1 MTATPPGKAATTAAG
16 STKAATTDAPLHPLL
31 AERWSPRAFDTQH
44 ELTDCAL
51 TTLLEAARWAP
62 SASNTQPWRFAV
74 ALRGTAEHAA
84 LLEALAPGNRLWA
97 HAASALVVAAAETVG
112 PDGASRPWA
121 FYDTGQAVAHLSV
134 QAQADGLAVH
144 QLGGFDRDEVARV
157 LACDEHVAPL
167 VVLAVGVRDATL
179 QLTEPLAAR
188 ETAARERLPLED
200 LLLEVE
206 ASPTVAAA

>member
-1 MTATPPGKAATTAAG
+1 MTLTKAATTA
-16 STKAATTDAPLHPLL
+16 APLHPLL
-31 AERWSPRAFDTQH
+31 AERWSPRAFDAQH
-44 ELTDCAL
+44 ELTGSAL
-51 TTLLEAARWAP
+51 TALLEAARWAP

-84 LLEALAPGNRLWA
+84 LLEALAPGNQLWA

-112 PDGASRPWA
+112 PDGATRPWA
-121 FYDTGQAVAHLSV
+121 LYDTGQAVAHLSV

-206 ASPTVAAA
+206 ASPTVVAA